1 MGKQI
6 TFINARLIDPRVE
19 MEKSGTLTINNGLIE
34 KKDEGIKGKVI
45 DCKGMCLAPGIV
57 DIGVKV
63 CEPGEKHKESF
74 RSASSAA
81 AAGGVTS
88 LVTRPDTKPSI
99 DNPELLEFFKNRG
112 KEASKVR
119 IFPTASLT
127 KRNNGKKMTEIGFL
141 HEGGAVA
148 FTDGFN
154 SIPNTKIFH
163 QILKYASDFNTLII
177 GHPQDYFLTK
187 NTKVTRFIE
196 KPKEAKAKQ
205 IISKKGYWNSGMFY
219 LRKDSIINNFKKYQ
233 PNIYRNC
240 NKAVTK
246 AKYKSNVYYLNKQA
260 FTKAT
265 AKSFDYAILEKTKDI
280 NAIKLDIPWSDLG
293 SWKEICKMYGRN
305 KRHYFKKKNVFH
317 RPWGSYV
324 NLFNGKE
331 FLIKELYVK
340 PKGILSL
347 QKHHH
352 RAEHWVVTHGKPKIT
367 LNKKYFTMKPDETIF
382 IPLGAIHRIENPYK
396 KPVKIIE
403 AQVGSILKE
412 TDIVRYQ
419 DIYGRIK

>member
-1 MGKQI
+1 MKIRPIILCGGAGTRLWPDQKKNLPKQFVDFGGWTLI
-6 TFINARLIDPRVE
+6 QKTLERIKTPIFDFPVISTNLKYLKKIRYFLKKNKINKYKIVLEPKKKNTAPAVLSSALIKDIPLNQPLVYFVAD
-19 MEKSGTLTINNGLIE
+19 NLIE
-34 KKDEGIKGKVI
+34 KPQA
-45 DCKGMCLAPGIV
+45 LNRSIV
-57 DIGVKV
+57 KNKANLNNQNIFIFGFK
-63 CEPGEKHKESF
+63 PKNP
-74 RSASSAA
+74 
-81 AAGGVTS
+81 TS
-88 LVTRPDTKPSI
+88 
-99 DNPELLEFFKNRG
+99 EYG
-112 KEASKVR
+112 
-119 IFPTASLT
+119 
-127 KRNNGKKMTEIGFL
+127 
-141 HEGGAVA
+141 
-148 FTDGFN
+148 
-154 SIPNTKIFH
+154 
-163 QILKYASDFNTLII
+163 
-177 GHPQDYFLTK
+177 YFLTK
-187 NTKVTRFIE
+187 KIKKNINKVTKFIE
-196 KPKEAKAKQ
+196 KPNINKAKQ
-205 IISKKGYWNSGMFY
+205 IIKKNGYWNAGMFY

-305 KRHYFKKKNVFH
+305 KRHYYKKKNVFH

-419 DIYGRIK
+419 DVYGRVK